1 MGGWDSKKIHA
12 KVQKYQGEW
21 TAKGISVNY
30 NMVTW
35 MHWVSH
41 GQSGGHMQVEYRYWM
56 TYADMEIAPGFKPK
70 NAFNPDMD
78 YAKPQ
83 DSSAPKDGMSEP

>member
-1 MGGWDSKKIHA
+1 MGL
-12 KVQKYQGEW
+12 QKDPCKGTEVPGGVDGE
-21 TAKGISVNY
+21 GHLC